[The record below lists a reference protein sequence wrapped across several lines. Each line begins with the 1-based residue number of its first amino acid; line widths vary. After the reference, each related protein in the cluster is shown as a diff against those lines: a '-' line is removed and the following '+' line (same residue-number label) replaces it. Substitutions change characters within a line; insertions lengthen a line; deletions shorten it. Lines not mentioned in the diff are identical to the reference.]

1 MLVEDCNVIV
11 QYVLFFIPQSYSE
24 ISTNPDDYEGQSV
37 LIIGRGAT
45 EIKMSFEKFCLSII
59 ALLPF
64 YSAATLTG
72 VT

>member
-1 MLVEDCNVIV
+1 MIV

-45 EIKMSFEKFCLSII
+45 EIKMSFEIFCLSII

-64 YSAATLTG
+64 
-72 VT
+72 